1 MIMILERVTKM
12 KAMTT
17 SKGLRMARKGRRGND
32 GEVARVSIR
41 SLNALM
47 MAAGRA
53 IQEPN
58 TCEQHHYRPV

>member
-17 SKGLRMARKGRRGND
+17 SKALRMARKDRRGNE

-41 SLNALM
+41 SLNART
-47 MAAGRA
+47 MAAGKA

-58 TCEQHHYRPV
+58 TSIGIS